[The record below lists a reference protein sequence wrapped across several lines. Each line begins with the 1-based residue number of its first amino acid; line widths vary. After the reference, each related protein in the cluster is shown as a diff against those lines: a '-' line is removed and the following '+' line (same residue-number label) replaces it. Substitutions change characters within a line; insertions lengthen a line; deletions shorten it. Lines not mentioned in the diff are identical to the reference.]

1 MFDTG
6 TALPQVATRSPMN
19 HALDDQVTTSI
30 KGDVVFVGRSAALD
44 EARELALALGYG
56 RAQTADAGVDCAVV
70 DDDALDGIC
79 SPADALLLAQVRTLG
94 VPVLTVSEARNRFRV
109 GAPTLSLA

>member
-1 MFDTG
+1 
-6 TALPQVATRSPMN
+6 MN
-19 HALDDQVTTSI
+19 HALDDQVTASI

-44 EARELALALGYG
+44 EARGLALALGYG
-56 RAQTADAGVDCAVV
+56 HADSADVGVEYAVV

-94 VPVLTVSEARNRFRV
+94 VSVLTVNEARTRFRV
-109 GAPTLSLA
+109 GTQAFSLA